1 MVEAFFVI
9 AAECD
14 KDPLFVYKLSGKDV
28 AAVANPGSATVR
40 PAKRA
45 LDAGTAGSS
54 ASHAQD
60 VKDDDQSDDSDC
72 VYLCT
77 QISVY

>member
-1 MVEAFFVI
+1 MSFF

-14 KDPLFVYKLSGKDV
+14 KDPLFVYKLSGKDF
-28 AAVANPGSATVR
+28 AAVANIGGAKVR

-60 VKDDDQSDDSDC
+60 DDLSDDSDC
-72 VYLCT
+72 VYVCT
-77 QISVY
+77 RIRISVD